1 MNELNELSGKAGNYA
16 KSEEACY
23 NRKQKGRAAEEAAVL
38 YLSAKGYAI
47 VERNWRC
54 RTGEI
59 DIIAEQG
66 GRLVF
71 VEVRSR
77 SGSLAQ
83 GTPEESV
90 DARKIDQVRRTAGVY
105 MHANRQGE
113 RLVSFDVITVMLNR
127 DLSVSSLNHICE
139 AF

>member
-1 MNELNELSGKAGNYA
+1 MNELNELNGKAENYA
-16 KSEEACY
+16 KSEEAYY

-38 YLSAKGYAI
+38 YLSAKGYGI
-47 VERNWRC
+47 MERNWRC

-77 SGSLAQ
+77 SGTLVQ

-127 DLSVSSLNHICE
+127 DLSIASLNHICE